1 MLSCFTHLY
10 PLNALERGE
19 RRIICPQLKR
29 SRADKEPPS
38 DALGT
43 TPSAVIGI
51 EHGGMERRIMCRLMW
66 SDENGSEGYPN
77 LSDDG
82 FYGGARSLQTVGVGR
97 CSSFDLRGTERVRAR
112 HSGKPSQSW
121 MWLSVSYQPPKTSFS
136 NGAPLYTEAHLQGH
150 HEWIRGVAGGGA

>member
-1 MLSCFTHLY
+1 LLQTQDWISPLVMLSCFTHLY

-51 EHGGMERRIMCRLMW
+51 EHGGMERRVM
-66 SDENGSEGYPN
+66 
-77 LSDDG
+77 
-82 FYGGARSLQTVGVGR
+82 
-97 CSSFDLRGTERVRAR
+97 
-112 HSGKPSQSW
+112 
-121 MWLSVSYQPPKTSFS
+121 
-136 NGAPLYTEAHLQGH
+136 
-150 HEWIRGVAGGGA
+150 